1 MKLELFT
8 VYSKENGIIDI
19 SINEEVIKAY
29 GMSLEEFQEK
39 IKLDNLYQGIKDFC
53 EPLK

>member
-1 MKLELFT
+1 MEFKLFT
-8 VYSKENGIIDI
+8 VYLKENGTTNVEVNEDV
-19 SINEEVIKAY
+19 INAY
-29 GMSLEEFQEK
+29 GISLEELQEK

>member
-8 VYSKENGIIDI
+8 VYLKENGVTNIEV
-19 SINEEVIKAY
+19 NEEVINAY
-29 GMSLEEFQEK
+29 GMTLEEFQEK
-39 IKLDNLYQGIKDFC
+39 INIDNLYQGIKDFC